1 MEPVDPKLYEKIKK
15 GVWKDIPTHSAYRSG
30 ILVQKYKKAFKNKH
44 GNKQPY
50 VGKRPK
56 KKGLARW
63 FSEEWVNQR
72 GEVGYKFKSDIYRP
86 KRRITSNTPITHG
99 ELKNK
104 EIKKARRI
112 KSNKGRINRF
122 RPSKSE
128 KKNKNNKGK
137 KGMKGGA
144 NKSKSKTKKK
154 IKPKRLKNGKI
165 MFADY
170 PDFTP
175 NMTPREIFKAGA
187 FGGTYWRPIYSKVN
201 RQKYKNRHKNY
212 PAAWWKGIPE
222 KHLSSSECDIK
233 INKYGV
239 RVGSSLQFWEDKGW
253 IKSVHPYGW
262 VEWYCDFYM
271 GNRCDDDERQIK
283 RWKNLAGPKG
293 RFRLWLCNTIM
304 RKGTEWHDFDLRPKF
319 RQVLLHWGYTLTGAD
334 FKGQMKRNKVLADKY
349 MRNKNLNNKYM
360 RKRQN
365 KKTIKRRKVG
375 GKRNKTRSKRNK
387 TRSKR
392 NKTRSKRIKRTRSKR
407 IKSSG
412 CKMKFPHIFGINF
425 KNNKKNKKKYSKKRK
440 NKRKGKKVQKGGAGC
455 SGANQNIPLSG
466 IEAIDNQTI
475 QAANDAIKYD
485 CAAQAYASP
494 Q

>member
-1 MEPVDPKLYEKIKK
+1 MDPVDPKLYEKIKK
-15 GVWKDIPTHSAYRSG
+15 GVWKDIPKHSAYRSG
-30 ILVQKYKKAFKNKH
+30 ILVQKYKKAFKNKY

-72 GEVGYKFKSDIYRP
+72 GEVGYKYKSDIYRP

-99 ELKNK
+99 ELKDK
-104 EIKKARRI
+104 EIKKARRT
-112 KSNKGRINRF
+112 KSRKGRIYRF

-128 KKNKNNKGK
+128 KKNG
-137 KGMKGGA
+137 GGA
-144 NKSKSKTKKK
+144 KESKTKKK

-201 RQKYKNRHKNY
+201 QQKYTNRHKNY
-212 PAAWWKGIPE
+212 PATWWKGIPE

-253 IKSVHPYGW
+253 IKSTHPYGW

-293 RFRLWLCNTIM
+293 RFRLWLCNTVM
-304 RKGTEWHDFDLRPKF
+304 REGANWNDFSVRPKF
-319 RQVLLHWGYTLTGAD
+319 RQVLLHWGYTLTGED

-349 MRNKNLNNKYM
+349 MRNKNISNKYM

-365 KKTIKRRKVG
+365 KKTMKRRKVG
-375 GKRNKTRSKRNK
+375 GKRNKTRSNGCKRNK
-387 TRSKR
+387 TRRRTMKS
-392 NKTRSKRIKRTRSKR
+392 RSKRIRRTRSKR
-407 IKSSG
+407 I
-412 CKMKFPHIFGINF
+412 
-425 KNNKKNKKKYSKKRK
+425 YSKKRK
-440 NKRKGKKVQKGGAGC
+440 NKIKGKKVQKGGAGC
-455 SGANQNIPLSG
+455 SGANQNIQLSG
-466 IEAIDNQTI
+466 IESIDNQTI